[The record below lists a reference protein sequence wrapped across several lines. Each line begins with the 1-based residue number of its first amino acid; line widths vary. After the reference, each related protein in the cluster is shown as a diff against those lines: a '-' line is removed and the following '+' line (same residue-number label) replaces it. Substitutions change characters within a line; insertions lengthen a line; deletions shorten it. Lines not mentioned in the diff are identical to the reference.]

1 LIRSAIEVSHD
12 GVGRGRG
19 DRAVEHKEVGV
30 EFLIVPITFALVLA
44 GLVVILYGLIRPF
57 THIHHDHRDV
67 FHPPHLD

>member
-1 LIRSAIEVSHD
+1 M
-12 GVGRGRG
+12 
-19 DRAVEHKEVGV
+19 